1 MSIDRPQDRT
11 LVLRR
16 IAARAVDAF
25 TIFFLTFGL
34 AVTVLFAFM
43 AELTDM
49 LALDPWGR
57 SLAPALLFFVVAVV
71 YEATFV
77 SRRGQTPGKDLLD
90 VRVIDALDPEGSR
103 IPTPSVAAARALVA
117 WSVVFVPDLRL
128 AFALAAAGALLLLL
142 APVRLAVLD
151 RIVTTAVVA
160 YDADLEEGPVDD
172 RVPAD
177 DLEHRYGPRLWR
189 SLTGTKP

>member
-16 IAARAVDAF
+16 IAARVVDAF
-25 TIFFLTFGL
+25 TVFFLTFGL

-49 LALDPWGR
+49 LALEPWGR

-71 YEATFV
+71 YESTFV
-77 SRRGQTPGKDLLD
+77 SLRGQTPGKDLLD
-90 VRVIDALDPEGSR
+90 VRVVDALDAEGAR
-103 IPTPSVAAARALVA
+103 IPTPSVASARAVLA
-117 WSVVFVPDLRL
+117 WSVAFVPDLRL
-128 AFALAAAGALLLLL
+128 AFGLAATGALLLLL
-142 APVRLAVLD
+142 GPVRLAVLD
-151 RIVTTAVVA
+151 RIMTTAVVA
-160 YDADLEEGPVDD
+160 YDADREEGPLDD

-189 SLTGTKP
+189 SLTGSKP